1 MSTAAIAAGDIVAG
15 LEPDEHV
22 EVTKVT
28 PFAGGRTLVEGVG
41 VTSRRVIRR
50 PLGAEEL
57 ARLNKIRGSSFS
69 YDGNAR
75 AFLLGVEAHRIKT
88 AYQFDPLFA
97 VNSSAVDVLPHQVE
111 CVYRYLLPLPR
122 IRFLLAD
129 DTGAGKTI
137 MAGLILK
144 ELLFRGTVN
153 KVLIVVPGGLTRQ
166 WVEDEML
173 EKFGLNFRLI
183 NRASFEAEPAQFAR
197 ADDGLFVTSID
208 FLARHEGCLNAARE
222 TQWDM
227 IIVDEA
233 HKLSAYEYGVKVE
246 RSERYQAIEALA
258 NRADHLLFL
267 TATPHRGRRDTFRR
281 LLMLLDEDLFQ
292 ADELVTQRIG
302 KTATPLNGEAFE
314 GEAAISK
321 ARNRFFLRRLKEG
334 MLDWDEQPLFRP
346 RYTKTAGY
354 ELTPEELDLYTAV
367 TQYVRSRR
375 KEAKAKKN
383 RNVEL
388 TLMVMQRRLASSIY
402 AITCTLRNRLV
413 ALDEVLRILR
423 DPLRNPAEKKRL
435 LKGNTEDVPD
445 SYTDYEDMDEDQ
457 REAVEKKV
465 FRQVLSDKPEEVEQE
480 RAEVGELLRMAEAL
494 NKARHKEA
502 KFAELL
508 KVLDSS
514 DVIRKEDEKLLIF
527 TEHRD
532 TMDNLTE
539 RLTQLGYTVANIHGS
554 MDVDARKEAQR
565 IFRTEKKIMV
575 CTDAAGEGINLQFC
589 RFLINWDIPWNPNRL
604 EQRMGRIHRYGQ
616 RDIVKVFNLVATNTR
631 EGAVLERI
639 LSKLDVMREQL
650 GDDRVYDVVDE
661 LMEDVPLVALME
673 RSIDADGA
681 DKAAAVAKEAE
692 QLMAEPALAEK
703 AKELVAL
710 QKKQSL
716 ASRVNLADA
725 RVLRDASDE
734 RRLQPLFM
742 QNFFLSAY
750 REAGG
755 TVRHDEHFPVYHVG
769 LVPSEVLEV
778 ARILRLPV
786 RDKYDTPFVFDK
798 DLVSVAS
805 KTRVPEHTKLLGAG
819 HPLFDALTEW
829 AIRKARDA
837 FAKGAILCDPNIAVP
852 QRMWL
857 VRSAIEDGR
866 QEARKRLANQ
876 QLSVILA
883 DHHGLRAMSP
893 ATLLNFT
900 APDTQ
905 AAPPDVPDMPAEE
918 IQMWSYT
925 NLTEDQMRRVHGH
938 RQDECELRRQY
949 LETTFTDLIT
959 ELSLKV
965 EGLQRA
971 SLFGNDD
978 ADEREKLEKRL
989 RELKAR
995 KERRLEELELM
1006 LRLTANLPEV
1016 ITSALVV
1023 PASVATIDPAEPAK
1037 TGSGFPMQR
1046 DDEVE
1051 RIAMAI
1057 VMRYERAR
1065 GWNPTDVSQDGEHYD
1080 VRSEGPAAAKRF
1092 IEVKGRAQS
1101 GGVVLT
1107 APEVDKLRQLGDRA
1121 FLYIV
1126 TFCKGQQPKLRI
1138 IQDPMANLYPA
1149 MLYRQVQFFVDEAD
1163 WKKQGEDHDCP
1174 PVD

>member
-1 MSTAAIAAGDIVAG
+1 MSTTAIAPGDIVAG

-22 EVTKVT
+22 EVSKVT
-28 PFAGGRTLVEGVG
+28 PFGSKTLVEGVG
-41 VTSRRVIRR
+41 VTSRRIFRR

-57 ARLNKIRGSSFS
+57 ARLTKIRGSTFT

-111 CVYRYLLPLPR
+111 AVYRYLLPLPR

-166 WVEDEML
+166 WVDEMA

-183 NRASFEAEPAQFAR
+183 NRVSFEAEPAQFAR

-233 HKLSAYEYGVKVE
+233 HKLSAYEYGIKVD
-246 RSERYQAIEALA
+246 RSERYLAIEALA
-258 NRADHLLFL
+258 NRTDHLLFL
-267 TATPHRGRRDTFRR
+267 TATPHRGRKDTFRR

-292 ADELVTQRIG
+292 ADELVTARIG
-302 KTATPLNGEAFE
+302 RAAPEDGEAFE
-314 GEAAISK
+314 AEAAISK
-321 ARNRFFLRRLKEG
+321 ARNRFFLRRLKEE
-334 MLDWDEQPLFRP
+334 MVDWDSQPLFRP
-346 RYTKTAGY
+346 RFTKTVGY
-354 ELTPEELDLYTAV
+354 DLTPEELDLYTAV

-402 AITCTLRNRLV
+402 AITCTLRNRRA

-423 DPLRNPAEKKRL
+423 DPLRTPAEKKRL
-435 LKGNTEDVPD
+435 LKGDTEDIPKD
-445 SYTDYEDMDEDQ
+445 YNDYEDLDEAQ
-457 REAVEKKV
+457 RAAVEKKV
-465 FRQVLSDKPEEVEQE
+465 FGQVLSDNPEEVEQE
-480 RAEVGELLRMAEAL
+480 RTEVGELLRMAEAL
-494 NKARHKEA
+494 NKANHKEA
-502 KFAELL
+502 KFVELL

-514 DVIRKEDEKLLIF
+514 DVIRREEEKLVIF
-527 TEHRD
+527 TEHKD

-539 RLTQLGYTVANIHGS
+539 RLTRRGYTVTNIHGS

-589 RFLINWDIPWNPNRL
+589 RFLLNWDIPWNPNRL
-604 EQRMGRIHRYGQ
+604 EQRMGRVHRYGQ
-616 RDIVKVFNLVATNTR
+616 KEVVKVFNLVASNTR

-639 LSKLDVMREQL
+639 LSKLDIMREQL

-661 LMEDVPLVALME
+661 LLEQVPLLSLIE
-673 RSIDADGA
+673 KSIDAAGIDTAAEVA
-681 DKAAAVAKEAE
+681 DEAGR
-692 QLMAEPALAEK
+692 LMADPALAARAE
-703 AKELVAL
+703 ELVSL

-716 ASRVNLADA
+716 ASKLNLADA
-725 RVLRDASDE
+725 RRLRDASDE

-755 TVRHDEHFPVYHVG
+755 TVRTDDHFPVYHVG
-769 LVPSEVLEV
+769 PVPSEVLDV
-778 ARILRLPV
+778 ARTLRLPV
-786 RDKYDTPFVFDK
+786 RDKYDVPFVFDK
-798 DLVSVAS
+798 NLVSVAS
-805 KTRVPEHTKLLGAG
+805 KTRVPEHTKLLGSG

-829 AIRKARDA
+829 AIRKARDS
-837 FAKGAILCDPNIAVP
+837 FGKGATLCDPNIAVP
-852 QRMWL
+852 QRLWL

-866 QEARKRLANQ
+866 QEARKRLAHQ
-876 QLSVILA
+876 QMSVVLA
-883 DHHGLRAMSP
+883 DHHGLRAISP

-900 APDTQ
+900 VPDSQVTK
-905 AAPPDVPDMPAEE
+905 PDVPDMPADEL
-918 IQMWSYT
+918 QMWSYT
-925 NLTEDQMRRVHGH
+925 NLTDPQMKQVEAHRRA
-938 RQDECELRRQY
+938 ECDLRRQY
-949 LETTFTDLIT
+949 LDTTFTELIT
-959 ELSLKV
+959 ELSFKV

-978 ADEREKLEKRL
+978 PDEREKLEKRL
-989 RELKAR
+989 RELKTR
-995 KERRLEELELM
+995 KARRLEELELM
-1006 LRLTANLPEV
+1006 LRLTANLPDV

-1023 PASVATIDPAEPAK
+1023 PASVAVLDPVEP
-1037 TGSGFPMQR
+1037 GQGGGFPMRR

-1051 RIAMAI
+1051 RIAME
-1057 VMRYERAR
+1057 VTMRYERAR

-1080 VRSEGPAAAKRF
+1080 VRSEGPDAAKRF
-1092 IEVKGRAQS
+1092 IEVKGRAQT

-1126 TFCKGQQPKLRI
+1126 TFCKGEKPKLRI
-1138 IQDPMANLYPA
+1138 IQDPMANLHPA
-1149 MLYRQVQFFVDEAD
+1149 MLYRQVQYFVDEAD
-1163 WKKQGEDHDCP
+1163 WKQQGEDHDCP
-1174 PVD
+1174 QVD

>member
-1 MSTAAIAAGDIVAG
+1 MTAAAIAPGDIVAN

-22 EVTKVT
+22 EISKVT
-28 PFAGGRTLVEGVG
+28 AFGTKSLVEGVG
-41 VTSRRVIRR
+41 VTSRRLIKR
-50 PLGAEEL
+50 PLGADDL
-57 ARLNKIRGSSFS
+57 ARLTKIRGSSFS
-69 YDGNAR
+69 YDGNSR

-111 CVYRYLLPLPR
+111 AVYRYLLPLPR

-166 WVEDEML
+166 WVDEMA

-183 NRASFEAEPAQFAR
+183 NRVSFEAEPAQFAR

-208 FLARHEGCLNAARE
+208 FLARHEGCLNAAKE

-233 HKLSAYEYGVKVE
+233 HKLSAYEYGIKVD
-246 RSERYQAIEALA
+246 RSERYQAVEALA
-258 NRADHLLFL
+258 NRTDHLLFL
-267 TATPHRGRRDTFRR
+267 TATPHRGRKDTFRR

-292 ADELVTQRIG
+292 ADELVTERISRSG
-302 KTATPLNGEAFE
+302 TAQDGEDFE
-314 GEAAISK
+314 CEAAISK
-321 ARNRFFLRRLKEG
+321 ARNRFFLRRLKEE
-334 MLDWDEQPLFRP
+334 MVDWDNQPLFRP
-346 RYTKTAGY
+346 RFTKTVGY
-354 ELTPEELDLYTAV
+354 ELTAEELDLYTAV

-388 TLMVMQRRLASSIY
+388 TLMVMQRRLASSLY
-402 AITCTLRNRLV
+402 AITCTLRNRRT

-423 DPLRNPAEKKRL
+423 DPARSQNEKRRL
-435 LKGNTEDVPD
+435 LKGDTEDIPKD
-445 SYTDYEDMDEDQ
+445 YNDYEDLDEGQ
-457 REAVEKKV
+457 RDAVEKKV
-465 FRQVLSDKPEEVEQE
+465 FGQVLSDNPEEVEKE
-480 RAEVGELLRMAEAL
+480 RTEVGELLRMAEAL
-494 NKARHKEA
+494 HKTQHKEA

-514 DVIRKEDEKLLIF
+514 DVIRREEEKLVIF
-527 TEHRD
+527 TEHKD

-539 RLTQLGYTVANIHGS
+539 RLTRLGYTVTNIHGS

-565 IFRTEKKIMV
+565 VFRTEKKIMV

-616 RDIVKVFNLVATNTR
+616 KEVVKVFNLVASNTR

-639 LSKLDVMREQL
+639 LSKLDIMREQL

-661 LMEDVPLVALME
+661 LLEQVPLLSLIE
-673 RSIDADGA
+673 QSIDATGA
-681 DKAAAVAKEAE
+681 DTAADVAREAE
-692 QLMAEPALAEK
+692 WLMADPALRAKAE
-703 AKELVAL
+703 ELVSL

-716 ASRVNLADA
+716 ASKLNLADA
-725 RVLRDASDE
+725 RRLRDASDE

-742 QNFFLSAY
+742 QNFFLAAY

-755 TVRHDEHFPVYHVG
+755 TVRMDDHFPVYHVG
-769 LVPSEVLEV
+769 TVPSDVLDV
-778 ARILRLPV
+778 SRTLRLPV

-798 DLVSVAS
+798 NLVSVAS
-805 KTRVPEHTKLLGAG
+805 KTRVPEHTKLLGSG
-819 HPLFDALTEW
+819 HPLFDTLTEW
-829 AIRKARDA
+829 AIRKARDS
-837 FAKGAILCDPNIAVP
+837 FARGATLCDPNIAAP
-852 QRMWL
+852 QRLWL

-866 QEARKRLANQ
+866 QEARKRLAHQ
-876 QLSVILA
+876 QLSVVLG
-883 DHHGLRAMSP
+883 DHHGLRAISP

-900 APDTQ
+900 VPDAQ
-905 AAPPDVPDMPAEE
+905 ATPPDVADTPAEE
-918 IQMWSYT
+918 VQMWSYS
-925 NLTEDQMRRVHGH
+925 NLTEQQMAQVHRH
-938 RQDECELRRQY
+938 RQDECDLRRQY
-949 LETTFTDLIT
+949 LETTFTELIS
-959 ELSLKV
+959 ELSYKV
-965 EGLQRA
+965 EGLQKA
-971 SLFGNDD
+971 SLYGNDD
-978 ADEREKLEKRL
+978 PDEREKLEKRL

-995 KERRLEELELM
+995 KQRRLDDLDLM
-1006 LRLTANLPEV
+1006 LRLTANLPDV
-1016 ITSALVV
+1016 VTSALVV
-1023 PASVATIDPAEPAK
+1023 PAAVAVLDPVEPPQA
-1037 TGSGFPMQR
+1037 GGGFPMRR

-1051 RIAMAI
+1051 RIAMD
-1057 VMRYERAR
+1057 VTMRYERAR
-1065 GWNPTDVSQDGEHYD
+1065 GWTPTDVSQDGEHYD
-1080 VRSEGPAAAKRF
+1080 VRSEGPDAAKRF
-1092 IEVKGRAQS
+1092 IEVKGRAKT
-1101 GGVVLT
+1101 GCIVLT
-1107 APEVDKLRQLGDRA
+1107 APEADKLRQLEDRA

-1126 TFCKGQQPKLRI
+1126 TFCKGEKPTLRI
-1138 IQDPMANLYPA
+1138 IQDPMNSLHPK
-1149 MLYRQVQFFVDEAD
+1149 MLYRQVQFMVDEAD
-1163 WKKQGEDHDCP
+1163 WKQYGDDHDCP